1 MSGNAS
7 CPGDV
12 AAIVLAAGRSS
23 RMGDFKPLLPF
34 AGRTLI
40 GHVVASLRAAGV
52 TRIHVVT
59 GFNAEALAPEIDRL
73 GVTRAQNADFDRGML
88 SSVQAGVAS
97 LPADT
102 EAFLLMPVDVPLVRA
117 STITRLLDAA
127 SADEAAV
134 LYPAFRGERGHP
146 PVIRRAL
153 FAEILAFDGAGGLSA
168 LLARR
173 EAEARNVAVFDW
185 GCLEDMDRPEDHHR
199 LAAAFLRCGYPD
211 ASECQAMLESAAT
224 PEPVRRHCGAVAAVA
239 AEIARRLR
247 AAGEPIEPD
256 RARAAAWLHDIAK
269 GRPHHAEAG
278 AAMVSAFG
286 FPELADAV
294 ERHGDLKGERRLD
307 EAAVVFLADKL
318 VQGETRVSLDA
329 RFAPALLRFVKDPE
343 AFAAANRRYAEANA
357 ILEAIEA
364 RIGRLDPPRQ
374 TARETVMDAAL

>member
-1 MSGNAS
+1 MSINAF

-12 AAIVLAAGRSS
+12 AAVVLAAGRSS
-23 RMGDFKPLLPF
+23 RMGAFKPLLPF
-34 AGRTLI
+34 DGRTLI
-40 GHVVASLRAAGV
+40 GHVVTGLRAAGV

-59 GFNAEALAPEIDRL
+59 GFNAESLAPEIDRL
-73 GVTRAQNADFDRGML
+73 GVTRAHNADFDRGML

-97 LPADT
+97 LRAET
-102 EAFLLMPVDVPLVRA
+102 EAFLLAPVDVPLVRA
-117 STITRLLDAA
+117 STIARLIAAA
-127 SADEAAV
+127 SADDAAV

-146 PVIRRAL
+146 PLIRRAL
-153 FAEILAFDGAGGLSA
+153 FPEILAFDGAGGLSA
-168 LLARR
+168 LFARR
-173 EAEARNVAVFDW
+173 EAEARDVPVFDW
-185 GCLEDMDRPEDHHR
+185 GCLEDMDRPEDHRR
-199 LAAAFLRCGYPD
+199 LAAAFLRRNCPD

-224 PEPVRRHCGAVAAVA
+224 PEPVRRHGGAVAAVA
-239 AEIARRLR
+239 ADIARRLR

-286 FPELADAV
+286 FPELADAI
-294 ERHGDLKGERRLD
+294 ERHADLQGERRLD

-318 VQGETRVSLDA
+318 VQGERRVSLDD
-329 RFAPALLRFVKDPE
+329 RFAPALMRFVKDPE

-364 RIGRLDPPRQ
+364 RIGRLDPPRD
-374 TARETVMDAAL
+374 TARETAMEAAL